1 MSTNVYEIN
10 RFRTKKTR
18 VHPISLATVNKYN
31 AKYPEDESR
40 HVAAFKV
47 AHEHPNAP
55 LAMRELTARMRKQ
68 HFY

>member
-31 AKYPEDESR
+31 ANYPDDERR
-40 HVAAFKV
+40 HVAAFKI
-47 AHEHPNAP
+47 AHEYPNAP
-55 LAMRELTARMRKQ
+55 LAMKELRARMKNL